1 MAGTLEGRHAFVT
14 GAGRGIGAAIA
25 RALAAEGAALTL
37 AGRNTEALAVLAR
50 ELRERDRAARI
61 ETVALD
67 VTDAESVERAFA
79 QSRARLGDATVLVN
93 NAGAAQSA
101 PFARTDDAL
110 WQRMLDVNAT
120 GAMRCLRAALP
131 GMLAAGWG
139 RVVNVAST
147 AGQKGYPYVAAYVA
161 AKHALVGLT
170 RAVALEV
177 ATKGITVNAV
187 CPGFT
192 ETDLLKD
199 SVENIVRTT
208 GRSETDARA
217 ELAKSNPQRRFV
229 QPDEVAAAVRW
240 LCLPAAASV
249 TGQAISVS
257 AGEVMA

>member
-37 AGRNTEALAVLAR
+37 AGRNTEALAALAH
-50 ELRERDRAARI
+50 ELRERGARI
-61 ETVALD
+61 ETMALD
-67 VTDAESVERAFA
+67 VTSAESVERAFA
-79 QSRARLGDATVLVN
+79 QSRVRLGDATVLVN
-93 NAGAAQSA
+93 NAGAAESA

-110 WQRMLDVNAT
+110 WQRMLEVNAT

-199 SVENIVRTT
+199 SVDNIVRST
-208 GRSETDARA
+208 GRSEADARA

-240 LCLPAAASV
+240 LCSPAAASV
-249 TGQAISVS
+249 TGQSISV
-257 AGEVMA
+257 AGGEVMA